1 MDIAISCR
9 KLLRSGHE
17 NLMEPAYINTQS
29 AMKMLLHVAN
39 VIPLGPILLI
49 LIKYGEM
56 KAQSM
61 SGVTP

>member
-1 MDIAISCR
+1 
-9 KLLRSGHE
+9 
-17 NLMEPAYINTQS
+17 MEPAYITTQS
-29 AMKMLLHVAN
+29 AMKMLLHFAN
-39 VIPLGPILLI
+39 VIPLGPVLLI